1 MKPVSKITAIALA
14 ISLGALFLTGCDK
27 NKSGASGDH
36 ESSIAVINKITQN
49 RFNISS
55 NFAVKG
61 HHMTGYV
68 AEPKEGGQPV
78 IFYSNNQTGDI
89 VYGMLFDK
97 DGTNLTEKYVN
108 KHISPMLA
116 KQMLED
122 VSAAKWFLIGKESAP
137 HQVYVIGEPNC
148 SACHALFADLK
159 PFVDKGELSIR
170 WIMTAFLKPDSLG
183 KAAAILQA
191 DDPAAMLSM
200 NEGKGF
206 DMKKEE
212 GPVKVLP
219 EDQIQDKTKAAL
231 KANMLF
237 MAKSGVRGTP
247 AFFYVDND
255 GKPLRVDGH
264 PQGNFDALI
273 KTMGK
278 LPASKSENDA
288 VADMPVKADS
298 SAGSVAESDVNNKD
312 EGTATSDGASQ
323 SEIMSD
329 KSGVSDELDE
339 PGDDLDE
346 PDNGPGESG
355 SDELDEPDTP
365 GEPDDEYSDNSD
377 EAGPREIR
385 SEQEADASEVRVEK
399 ESAQETGE

>member
-1 MKPVSKITAIALA
+1 MRSVSKITAIALA
-14 ISLGALFLTGCDK
+14 IGLGTLLLTGCDK
-27 NKSGASGDH
+27 NKTGASDDH
-36 ESSIAVINKITQN
+36 ESSMAVINKITQN
-49 RFNISS
+49 RFNISRH
-55 NFAVKG
+55 FDVEG

-116 KQMLED
+116 KQMLKD
-122 VSAAKWFLIGKESAP
+122 VSTAKWFLIGKESAP

-148 SACHALFADLK
+148 SACHALFSDLK

-183 KAAAILQA
+183 KAAAILQS
-191 DDPAAMLSM
+191 DDPAAMLSL
-200 NEGKGF
+200 NEGKDF

-219 EDQIQDKTKAAL
+219 ENQIQDETKAAL

-278 LPASKSENDA
+278 LPDNEQKNDA
-288 VADMPVKADS
+288 VASEQADT
-298 SAGSVAESDVNNKD
+298 SAGHSGSAESGMNDGD
-312 EGTATSDGASQ
+312 TATSDKAREQ
-323 SEIMSD
+323 SGKVSD
-329 KSGVSDELDE
+329 ETVDASDELDE
-339 PGDDLDE
+339 SGGDL
-346 PDNGPGESG
+346 NGPDDSLDDPD
-355 SDELDEPDTP
+355 DELDVPDEPN
-365 GEPDDEYSDNSD
+365 DEYSDDSD
-377 EAGPREIR
+377 EAAPREAG
-385 SEQEADASEVRVEK
+385 SQQGSGASEVMVER
-399 ESAQETGE
+399 ESTQEVDQ